1 MVVTVSQNA
10 ELPNPQWLFSFTHI
24 FSKDQVNFIPV
35 DISTHKNRYD
45 EFEFYEGDGVGEV
58 RFPYEGLYTYKIL
71 EQVAQ
76 FPPNTNPALAYNTVE
91 WGQAQVIE
99 TSATT
104 VNSQFIIYESS
115 NEDNSNYIFAPG
127 EITPN
132 N

>member
-1 MVVTVSQNA
+1 MNT
-10 ELPNPQWLFSFTHI
+10 
-24 FSKDQVNFIPV
+24 
-35 DISTHKNRYD
+35 NRYD